1 MKEQKYKSKELNEK
15 AFSDEIKSNK
25 YELLNNDSINSIT
38 EKNERN
44 QERDLNTIFQ
54 ETQTNIVINNKEN
67 NNFILEQDK
76 NLDELQIE

>member
-54 ETQTNIVINNKEN
+54 ETQTNIVINNKES